1 MFRPLSYDVHIS
13 EHGHLG
19 TSCGMQVTGKVVE
32 AGWGCEECS
41 LWNNELITLLTS
53 GGEKR
58 KGVQRPGSPVGLS
71 LRPLP
76 PALSV
81 LWVELPSGGGD
92 RYLHH
97 LVWSEELM
105 FRCQS
110 FCWVAQ
116 ASSSFLGP
124 CCGVLVQIPS
134 NPCDY

>member
-1 MFRPLSYDVHIS
+1 MFRPLSYVHIS

-19 TSCGMQVTGKVVE
+19 TYLWDEGNRKSGR
-32 AGWGCEECS
+32 GWGGWEECS

-53 GGEKR
+53 GGGKKKR
-58 KGVQRPGSPVGLS
+58 CAVPRLTCGTLPQASPTCSVC
-71 LRPLP
+71 
-76 PALSV
+76 ALGRV
-81 LWVELPSGGGD
+81 PSGGGD

-97 LVWSEELM
+97 PVWSEELM

-110 FCWVAQ
+110 VCWVAQ